1 MGIVEERPMHIL
13 YQTTC
18 LVNGKKYI
26 GVHNGSNELYLG
38 SGDALKNAIK
48 RYGRKKFVRETLF
61 EFATEEEAY
70 AKEAEIVT
78 EEIVKDPTYYNINVG
93 GHRPPNATGR
103 KIEDTSAYS
112 KANKKKWSDPEYRER
127 ASASMSKAWKRTDER
142 LEQLRTMNIGRKLT
156 ADHTQKLHE
165 GRRKSAQVWT
175 ITDGDQTWSMSIR
188 EFSEMT
194 NSSEGSIRQC
204 VRLRGRY
211 RHWFF
216 TR

>member
-1 MGIVEERPMHIL
+1 MHIL

-38 SGDALKNAIK
+38 SGAALKNAVK

-61 EFATEEEAY
+61 EFVTEEEAY

-93 GHRPPNATGR
+93 GHRPPSPMGR

-112 KANKKKWSDPEYRER
+112 KASKKKWSDPEYRER
-127 ASASMSKAWKRTDER
+127 ACTSMRAAWNRTPER
-142 LEQLRTMNIGRKLT
+142 LEHLRTVNKGRKLST
-156 ADHTQKLHE
+156 DHTQKLHE
-165 GRRKSAQVWT
+165 GRRKSAQVWN
-175 ITDGDQTWSMSIR
+175 ITDGKQTWTENLTDFCERIGADRASVR
-188 EFSEMT
+188 
-194 NSSEGSIRQC
+194 GC
-204 VRLRGRY
+204 VWKRGKY
-211 RHWFF
+211 KHWTF